1 MRILRSY
8 EAGESVSID
17 ILRKQKRLSLT
28 WKVPEAREHRM
39 RHEMERK
46 MREEQSGLR
55 RVLPVGRAP
64 RPRGWLGDA
73 ARPPPPGARAGTRG
87 AGGTRAGRGRGEDA

>member
-1 MRILRSY
+1 M
-8 EAGESVSID
+8 
-17 ILRKQKRLSLT
+17 SLT

-55 RVLPVGRAP
+55 RLLLLRRA
-64 RPRGWLGDA
+64 RLQRV
-73 ARPPPPGARAGTRG
+73 
-87 AGGTRAGRGRGEDA
+87 